1 MKKCL
6 FLDRDGVINFDP
18 GDYTFEIE
26 KFQFLPGIF
35 EVVRNFKREG
45 FLVIVITNQ
54 GGIAKKRYT
63 QTQMQTLHNYMLEQF
78 EKNDAAITDVFY
90 SLHHDKISA
99 SIDRKPDSLLIERA
113 LYLHSINPAES
124 LMIGDKDSDVKA
136 AQKAG
141 VKGYKI
147 ERNSSLLAFANHYLN
162 R

>member
-35 EVVRNFKREG
+35 EVVRKFKREG